1 MNAMTTAVVLFA
13 HGARDPSWALPLQV
27 LQQQVKLRAPGV
39 EVRIAFLELLSPAL
53 PVVLNELAAT
63 HRQVDL
69 LPVFWAATG
78 HVSRE
83 LPLLLAT
90 ARQQHPALAV
100 RVLPTLSELP
110 GLLESVADT
119 VVSGLA
125 APAARASQA
134 GGER

>member
-1 MNAMTTAVVLFA
+1 MKTNATAVVLFA
-13 HGARDPSWALPLQV
+13 HGARDPAWARPLEV
-27 LQQQVKLRAPGV
+27 LQQQVMRRAPGV
-39 EVRIAFLELLSPAL
+39 EVRIAFLELLQPAL
-53 PVVLNELAAT
+53 PLVLDELAAS

-90 ARQQHPALAV
+90 ARQQHPTLAV
-100 RVLPTLSELP
+100 RVLPPLSELP

-125 APAARASQA
+125 AQAA
-134 GGER
+134 

>member
-1 MNAMTTAVVLFA
+1 MKTNATAVVLFA
-13 HGARDPSWALPLQV
+13 HGARDPAWARPLEV
-27 LQQQVKLRAPGV
+27 LQQQVMRRAPGV
-39 EVRIAFLELLSPAL
+39 EVRIAFLELLQPAL
-53 PVVLNELAAT
+53 PLVLDELAAS

-90 ARQQHPALAV
+90 ARQQHPTLAV
-100 RVLPTLSELP
+100 RVLPPLSELP

-119 VVSGLA
+119 VVFGLA
-125 APAARASQA
+125 VPAT
-134 GGER
+134 